1 MMIGGGAYG
10 TFPPPS
16 PDGKRSMDKAK
27 KKQGERWKNRW
38 ETSRQEGGSA
48 GAGLCY

>member
-27 KKQGERWKNRW
+27 KKTER
-38 ETSRQEGGSA
+38 EMEEPMGDVAAGGR
-48 GAGLCY
+48 